1 MSSKEELYKVL
12 VESVPYGTLFFAYG
26 VCVDANKN
34 ALELLGCRLDQIVGA
49 SLDNITGEESSALVD
64 LKLQLKKATKS
75 RDKEVLWQCPI
86 EEGSCD
92 VTVNIVYVTEDDKE
106 LVVMLNHQ
114 QAQLSST
121 PRSSAAEKESQ
132 EKNRT
137 EVPGMSGK
145 GSLVNNIQLS
155 SPIIPEPPFVCPPE
169 SVPSFTETS
178 FEPSAAQETTE
189 VTIESSISTVPEFVT
204 AAQASEIGLD
214 QNRQPI
220 MAQDEAE
227 AILAPEKVASEKEA
241 ETTLKDFQSFS
252 DPAPGTALAN
262 ALQSD
267 ELSAITGTSASASE
281 LLNELA
287 DDADRIKPWEK
298 ASRDHYFDGLT
309 NLPNRQML
317 SQTISKFLEEN
328 HNQHVCGAVLMLDL
342 DHFKDINDSW
352 GHSVGDQ
359 VIKKIGRAVTSLIT
373 GENML
378 ARMSGDEFVLFI
390 PKLSDSVSQ
399 AAWDAQAVAETVGEV
414 VATPIFLDGHEIILT
429 ASIGIALV
437 TDTNVTAERV
447 LQYADTAM
455 YEAKRKGRNSV
466 AFFDPC
472 ITEKAQRQIG
482 MNTRL
487 RKALDN
493 HEFALYVQPQICVET
508 GEMLGGEALLRWM
521 SADKVTNMPSEFIP
535 VLESSGL
542 IVDVGRWVIRTAC
555 EYVRSFIDQ
564 GIWQDHMR
572 LSINVS
578 PRQFR
583 DPQLLEIVQHSLKSY
598 SLDPKFLNFEVTENL
613 VIDDVDEAIRK
624 MESIKSLGAM
634 FSIDDFGI
642 GYSSMIYLK
651 RLPFDQLKIDR
662 EFIRNIHRDPE
673 SRGVVEAIM
682 AVSKQYGLKV
692 TAEGVE
698 TPEALVILKDLG
710 CHSYQGAHFSM
721 PVPCEHFTKLLAA

>member
-12 VESVPYGTLFFAYG
+12 VEAVPYGTLFFAYG

-34 ALELLGCRLDQIVGA
+34 ALDLLGCRLDQMVGA

-64 LKLQLKKATKS
+64 LKLQLKKAIKQGS
-75 RDKEVLWQCPI
+75 KEVIWQCPLDN
-86 EEGSCD
+86 GLCD
-92 VTVNIVYVTEDDKE
+92 VTVNIVYVTEDGKE

-114 QAQLSST
+114 QVQTSPATTQDDT
-121 PRSSAAEKESQ
+121 DQ
-132 EKNRT
+132 
-137 EVPGMSGK
+137 VPTKFEPTSDK
-145 GSLVNNIQLS
+145 PAV
-155 SPIIPEPPFVCPPE
+155 PIPTD
-169 SVPSFTETS
+169 SVPSFLETPFS
-178 FEPSAAQETTE
+178 EMPISEKGNSEPIADNNLPTIGET
-189 VTIESSISTVPEFVT
+189 
-204 AAQASEIGLD
+204 
-214 QNRQPI
+214 
-220 MAQDEAE
+220 
-227 AILAPEKVASEKEA
+227 APELKLRDFHPFVNPIVGSALSDASV
-241 ETTLKDFQSFS
+241 L
-252 DPAPGTALAN
+252 
-262 ALQSD
+262 
-267 ELSAITGTSASASE
+267 SE
-281 LLNELA
+281 LAE
-287 DDADRIKPWEK
+287 DTDSIKPWEK
-298 ASRDHYFDGLT
+298 ASRDHFYDSLT

-317 SQTISKFLEEN
+317 SQTITNFLNEHQNE
-328 HNQHVCGAVLMLDL
+328 QVCGAVMMLDL

-352 GHSVGDQ
+352 GHGVGDQ
-359 VIKKIGRAVTSLIT
+359 VIKKIGRAVTGLVT

-378 ARMSGDEFVLFI
+378 SRMSGDEFVLFI
-390 PKLSDSVSQ
+390 PELSDSISQ
-399 AAWDAQAVAETVGEV
+399 AAWDAQAVAEKLGEI

-437 TDTNVTAERV
+437 TDASVTADRV

-455 YEAKRKGRNSV
+455 YEAKRKGRNSI

-472 ITEKAQRQIG
+472 ITEKAQRQID

-487 RKALDN
+487 RKAMDN
-493 HEFALYVQPQICVET
+493 HEFVLYVQPQICVQS
-508 GEMLGGEALLRWM
+508 GEMLGGEVLLRWM
-521 SADKVTNMPSEFIP
+521 SSDKVTNMPSEFIP

-555 EYVRSFIDQ
+555 EYVRNFLDQ

-583 DPQLLEIVQHSLKSY
+583 DPQLLEIVQHSLNSY
-598 SLDPKFLNFEVTENL
+598 DVDPKFLNFEVTENL
-613 VIDDVDEAIRK
+613 VIDDVDEAIKK
-624 MESIKSLGAM
+624 MEAIKSLGAM

-682 AVSKQYGLKV
+682 AVSKQYGLQV

-698 TPEALVILKDLG
+698 NREALAILQELG

-721 PVPCEHFTKLLAA
+721 PVPCDHFTKLLAA

>member
-26 VCVDANKN
+26 VCVDANKH
-34 ALELLGCRLDQIVGA
+34 ALELLGCRLNQMVGA

-64 LKLQLKKATKS
+64 LKLQLKKATKN
-75 RDKEVLWQCPI
+75 REKEIQWQCPL
-86 EEGSCD
+86 EDGSCD

-114 QAQLSST
+114 QVASQPISSHPLDSQQVDSLQSPEEKLSSQST
-121 PRSSAAEKESQ
+121 TFVSPVPSNPSLSTDKLPSIFPKSYSAD
-132 EKNRT
+132 
-137 EVPGMSGK
+137 
-145 GSLVNNIQLS
+145 
-155 SPIIPEPPFVCPPE
+155 
-169 SVPSFTETS
+169 SVPSFTDTPFVGASSKSADPKLENYGQEQDG
-178 FEPSAAQETTE
+178 FEP
-189 VTIESSISTVPEFVT
+189 IERNSKP
-204 AAQASEIGLD
+204 G
-214 QNRQPI
+214 
-220 MAQDEAE
+220 
-227 AILAPEKVASEKEA
+227 PEKIVAQKPEPE
-241 ETTLKDFQSFS
+241 LKDFHSFTN
-252 DPAPGTALAN
+252 PVPGSELAN
-262 ALQSD
+262 AIKPGISSDFMAPSESGVLQ
-267 ELSAITGTSASASE
+267 ELEEDTES
-281 LLNELA
+281 
-287 DDADRIKPWEK
+287 IKPWDK
-298 ASRDHYFDGLT
+298 ASRNHYFDGLT

-317 SQTISKFLEEN
+317 SQTISSFLEG
-328 HNQHVCGAVLMLDL
+328 HKNQQVCGAVMMLDL

-352 GHSVGDQ
+352 GHTVGDQ
-359 VIKKIGRAVTSLIT
+359 VIKKIGRAVTSLVI

-390 PKLSDSVSQ
+390 PELSDSISQ
-399 AAWDAQAVAETVGEV
+399 AAWDAQAVAEKVGEI
-414 VATPIFLDGHEIILT
+414 VATPIFQDGHEIILT
-429 ASIGIALV
+429 ASIGISLV
-437 TDTNVTAERV
+437 TDSNVTAEHV

-455 YEAKRKGRNSV
+455 YEAKRKGRNSI

-493 HEFALYVQPQICVET
+493 HEFALYVQPQICVQS
-508 GEMLGGEALLRWM
+508 GEMLGGEVLLRWM
-521 SADKVTNMPSEFIP
+521 SSEKVTNMPSEFIP

-555 EYVRSFIDQ
+555 EYVRTFLDK

-572 LSINVS
+572 LSINIS

-583 DPQLLEIVQHSLKSY
+583 DPQLLEIVQHSMNSY
-598 SLDPKFLNFEVTENL
+598 NIDPKFLNFEVTENL
-613 VIDDVDEAIRK
+613 VIDDVDEAIEK
-624 MESIKSLGAM
+624 MEAIKSLGAM

-698 TPEALVILKDLG
+698 DREALTILKELG

-721 PVPCEHFTKLLAA
+721 PVPCDHFTKLLAA

>member
-26 VCVDANKN
+26 VCVDANNN
-34 ALELLGCRLDQIVGA
+34 ALNLLGCRLDQMVGA

-64 LKLQLKKATKS
+64 LKLQLKKALKLQS
-75 RDKEVLWQCPI
+75 KEILWQCPQ
-86 EEGSCD
+86 ENGSCD
-92 VTVNIVYVTEDDKE
+92 VTVNIVYVTEDGKE

-114 QAQLSST
+114 QAQTTASGQEFGDSADAAPSSIH
-121 PRSSAAEKESQ
+121 SSSVDHSTA
-132 EKNRT
+132 
-137 EVPGMSGK
+137 SG
-145 GSLVNNIQLS
+145 SDYNPTTAVS
-155 SPIIPEPPFVCPPE
+155 PE
-169 SVPSFTETS
+169 SVPSFLETPFFDMPESGAGGYDSQISEAAPISVTE
-178 FEPSAAQETTE
+178 
-189 VTIESSISTVPEFVT
+189 PE
-204 AAQASEIGLD
+204 L
-214 QNRQPI
+214 
-220 MAQDEAE
+220 
-227 AILAPEKVASEKEA
+227 K
-241 ETTLKDFQSFS
+241 LKDFQPFISPLVGAELVNAVQQRIS
-252 DPAPGTALAN
+252 SADTDDAN
-262 ALQSD
+262 QADHDDL
-267 ELSAITGTSASASE
+267 ASE
-281 LLNELA
+281 T
-287 DDADRIKPWEK
+287 DSIKPWEK
-298 ASRDHYFDGLT
+298 ATRDHFYDGLT

-317 SQTISKFLEEN
+317 SQTIASFLSN
-328 HNQHVCGAVLMLDL
+328 HQNQQVCGAVLMLDL

-359 VIKKIGRAVTSLIT
+359 VIKKIGRAVTSLVT

-378 ARMSGDEFVLFI
+378 SRMSGDEFVLFI
-390 PKLSDSVSQ
+390 PQLSNSISQ
-399 AAWDAQAVAETVGEV
+399 AAWDAQAVAEKVGEI

-437 TDTNVTAERV
+437 TDSSVTADRV

-455 YEAKRKGRNSV
+455 YEAKRKGRNSI

-472 ITEKAQRQIG
+472 ITEKAQRQID

-487 RKALDN
+487 RKAMDN
-493 HEFALYVQPQICVET
+493 HEFVLYVQPQICVRT
-508 GEMLGGEALLRWM
+508 GEMLGGEVLLRWM
-521 SADKVTNMPSEFIP
+521 SSDKVTNMPSEFIP

-555 EYVRSFIDQ
+555 EYVRNFIDQ

-583 DPQLLEIVQHSLKSY
+583 DPQLLDIVQHSMSSY
-598 SLDPKFLNFEVTENL
+598 DVDPKFLNFEVTENL
-613 VIDDVDEAIRK
+613 VIDDVDEAIQK
-624 MESIKSLGAM
+624 MEAIKSLGAM

-682 AVSKQYGLKV
+682 AVSKQYGLQV

-698 TPEALVILKDLG
+698 NREALAILQELG

-721 PVPCEHFTKLLAA
+721 PVPCDHFTKLLAA